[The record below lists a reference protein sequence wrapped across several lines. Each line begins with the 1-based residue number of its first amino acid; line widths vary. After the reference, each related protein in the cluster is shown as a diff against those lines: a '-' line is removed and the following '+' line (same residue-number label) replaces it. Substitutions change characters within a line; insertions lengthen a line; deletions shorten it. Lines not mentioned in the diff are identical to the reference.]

1 MSICRFPFEQPLT
14 GCRLSARGYV
24 AFGNEAAAWLRISV
38 SADQRYWHLLQSLQR
53 ERSEYRQ
60 QPAGGRST
68 PLPPESFPNR
78 LFSLMPRHDLGA
90 LVRRQSTLYLR
101 AGIFAVEN
109 LQEDE
114 GGALGP
120 AAACPRSL
128 SPSCRGSFSKSSQLA
143 QICVDHWLGTTPDQK
158 EQGFTAPPAD
168 WMPGTESCSLGD
180 GQGSLR
186 GAEDRGI
193 ANIDSR
199 LGAGQLGARLPW
211 SGVRYEARA
220 SFIRASP
227 AAGVDCITNRLAGCC

>member
-128 SPSCRGSFSKSSQLA
+128 SPSCRGSYSKSSQLA

-186 GAEDRGI
+186 GAEDQTVGALAQPFI
-193 ANIDSR
+193 A
-199 LGAGQLGARLPW
+199 A
-211 SGVRYEARA
+211 
-220 SFIRASP
+220 
-227 AAGVDCITNRLAGCC
+227 NRMAISSSQQVGS